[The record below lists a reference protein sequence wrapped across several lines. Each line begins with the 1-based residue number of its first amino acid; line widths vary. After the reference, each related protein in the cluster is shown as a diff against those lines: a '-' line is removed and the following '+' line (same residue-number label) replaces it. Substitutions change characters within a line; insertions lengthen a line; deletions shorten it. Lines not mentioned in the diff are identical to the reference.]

1 MLGDVLVSDGNNG
14 YRPFAAD
21 ELLALSGMG
30 GHDGSSDKSSS
41 TADAT
46 HAQGSQGHS
55 AASSRR
61 GCDGDACS
69 LPLLHDNPSAY
80 PSSSRSPAR

>member
-14 YRPFAAD
+14 YRPFATD

-30 GHDGSSDKSSS
+30 GHDGSSSKSIS

-46 HAQGSQGHS
+46 HAQG
-55 AASSRR
+55 SRR

-69 LPLLHDNPSAY
+69 LPLLHDNPSAS
-80 PSSSRSPAR
+80 PSSSRSPAG